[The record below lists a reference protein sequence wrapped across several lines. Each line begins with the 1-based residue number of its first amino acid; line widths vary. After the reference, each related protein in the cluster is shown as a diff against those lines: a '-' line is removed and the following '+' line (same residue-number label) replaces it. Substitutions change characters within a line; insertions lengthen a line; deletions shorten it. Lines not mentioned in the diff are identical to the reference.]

1 MSLMLASVTDSLV
14 TVATNAI
21 DSLGLPGVAL
31 FMGLTATGVAFP
43 GEATM
48 LFAGFDVSDGHLS
61 LAGILIAAWL
71 GDLIG
76 CLVGYAV
83 GHYGREGI
91 LERHGAKVHLG
102 PHRLQQG
109 DRWFERHGAWMVLFG
124 RSLPIV
130 RSLVAIT
137 AGAARYP
144 LPRFALLSAIG
155 SIPFI
160 VAFGLIGR
168 SVGSNWVQWKDQL
181 HYVDYAVLALIVCAI
196 AYLVLRRR
204 APGDAPA

>member
-61 LAGILIAAWL
+61 LAGILVAAWL

-102 PHRLQQG
+102 PHRLAQG
-109 DRWFERHGAWMVLFG
+109 DRWCPAWPAEVPVVAAFATPLLG
-124 RSLPIV
+124 RS
-130 RSLVAIT
+130 
-137 AGAARYP
+137 AGGWTP
-144 LPRFALLSAIG
+144 LPGTAPHALC
-155 SIPFI
+155 P
-160 VAFGLIGR
+160 
-168 SVGSNWVQWKDQL
+168 
-181 HYVDYAVLALIVCAI
+181 
-196 AYLVLRRR
+196 LRP
-204 APGDAPA
+204 ADLTDA